1 VQIATLSGRQAVLTG
16 AAGGIG
22 SAIARELIAQG
33 ATVHGLDRDRARLQL
48 LAQESGGR
56 LLGHP
61 VDLTD
66 RAESDRVFRQLAAA
80 LGGRCDIL
88 VNNAGISRIAPF
100 PLSDDALLD
109 LMLAA
114 NFTAAF
120 RLTRALLPAL
130 RSSRHASIVNIS
142 SELALLGQSGYSA
155 YSASKGALLAW
166 SRTLAVEL
174 AGEGIRVNAVCPGP
188 IDTPMIEKEFAGA
201 SDPQL
206 ARAEEIA
213 LVPLGRL
220 GAAPDVAAVVGFL
233 VGDGAAF
240 VSGAAWSVDGG
251 KTAR

>member
-1 VQIATLSGRQAVLTG
+1 MLSGRQAVVTG

-22 SAIARELIAQG
+22 SAIVRELIGQG
-33 ATVHGLDRDRARLQL
+33 ASVHGLDRDREGLRVLEQ
-48 LAQESGGR
+48 QFPGR
-56 LLGHP
+56 LLSYP

-66 RAESDRVFRQLAAA
+66 RAETDQMFSRLARA
-80 LGGRCDIL
+80 LGGRCDVL
-88 VNNAGISRIAPF
+88 VNNAGISRIVPF
-100 PLSDDALLD
+100 PLSDDTLLD

-120 RLTRALLPAL
+120 RVTRTLLPAL
-130 RSSRHASIVNIS
+130 RSSRHGSIVNIC

-174 AGEGIRVNAVCPGP
+174 AADGIRVNAVCPGP
-188 IDTPMIEKEFAGA
+188 IDTAMIEKEFAST
-201 SDPQL
+201 SDPLL

-220 GAAPDVAAVVGFL
+220 GAASDVAAVVGFL
-233 VGDGAAF
+233 AGDRAAF
-240 VSGAAWSVDGG
+240 VSGAVWPVDGG

>member
-1 VQIATLSGRQAVLTG
+1 VLTG

-22 SAIARELIAQG
+22 SAIVREFIAQG
-33 ATVHGLDRDRARLQL
+33 ATVHGLDRDRERLRVL
-48 LAQESGGR
+48 ERESAGR
-56 LLGHP
+56 LLGYP

-66 RAESDRVFRQLAAA
+66 RSETDRVLGDLARA

-88 VNNAGISRIAPF
+88 VNNAGISRIVPF
-100 PLSDDALLD
+100 ASSDDALLD

-114 NFTAAF
+114 NFISAY
-120 RLTRALLPAL
+120 RVTRALLPAL
-130 RSSRHASIVNIS
+130 RCSRHASIVNIC

-155 YSASKGALLAW
+155 YSASKGAVLAW

-174 AGEGIRVNAVCPGP
+174 ADAHIRVNAVCPGP
-188 IDTPMIEKEFAGA
+188 IDTPMIEQEFAGA
-201 SDPQL
+201 SDPRL

-220 GAAPDVAAVVGFL
+220 GVAPDVAAVVGFL
-233 VGDGAAF
+233 AGDGAAF
-240 VSGAAWSVDGG
+240 VSGAAWSVDGA

>member
-1 VQIATLSGRQAVLTG
+1 MRIATLSGRQAVLTG

-33 ATVHGLDRDRARLQL
+33 AMVHGLDRDRERLHL
-48 LAQESGGR
+48 LEQESGGR
-56 LLGHP
+56 LLAHP

-66 RAESDRVFRQLAAA
+66 RSETDRMLRQLAPA
-80 LGGRCDIL
+80 LAGRCDIL
-88 VNNAGISRIAPF
+88 VNNAGISRIVPF

-114 NFTAAF
+114 NFIAAF

-206 ARAEEIA
+206 ARSEEIA

-220 GAAPDVAAVVGFL
+220 GVATDVAAVVGFL
-233 VGDGAAF
+233 AGDGAAY
-240 VSGAAWSVDGG
+240 VTGAAWSVDGG

>member
-1 VQIATLSGRQAVLTG
+1 ML
-16 AAGGIG
+16 
-22 SAIARELIAQG
+22 
-33 ATVHGLDRDRARLQL
+33 
-48 LAQESGGR
+48 
-56 LLGHP
+56 
-61 VDLTD
+61 
-66 RAESDRVFRQLAAA
+66 RQLAPA
-80 LGGRCDIL
+80 LAGRCDIL
-88 VNNAGISRIAPF
+88 VNNAGISRIVPF

-114 NFTAAF
+114 NFIAAF

-206 ARAEEIA
+206 ARSEEIA

-220 GAAPDVAAVVGFL
+220 GVATDVAAVVGFL
-233 VGDGAAF
+233 AGDGAAY
-240 VSGAAWSVDGG
+240 VTGAAWSVDGG